1 MEIYLVRHTT
11 PAISSGVCY
20 GQTDIELADSFSE
33 EFASL
38 QTKLRHLE
46 NPLVYSSPLKR
57 CLHLAETMVK
67 ALNFDSV
74 TQDARLQ
81 ELNFGSWEM
90 LAWPQIPRA
99 ELDAWTKN
107 LTGYAPPQ
115 GESVQDLHARAQQF
129 LTELSDDIN
138 NQTCILFTHAGV
150 IRSLLADIL
159 YKDLQQALK
168 IQIAYASVSKLI
180 IKGQDVQVAYQNQ

>member
-11 PAISSGVCY
+11 PAISPGICY

-33 EFASL
+33 EFARL
-38 QTKLRHLE
+38 QNKLKHLE
-46 NPLVYSSPLKR
+46 KPLVYSSPLKR
-57 CLHLAETMVK
+57 CLHLAENMTQ
-67 ALNFDSV
+67 ALNFDTV

-90 LAWPQIPRA
+90 LAWPQIPKA

-115 GESVQDLHARAQQF
+115 GESVQDLHARAQHF
-129 LTELSDDIN
+129 LADLCAAN
-138 NQTCILFTHAGV
+138 NMQSCILFTHAGV
-150 IRSLLADIL
+150 IRSLLAQIL
-159 YKDLQQALK
+159 YEDLQQALK
-168 IQIAYASVSKLI
+168 IQIAYASVTKLI
-180 IKGQDVQVAYQNQ
+180 VNGQDVQVEYQNQ